1 LTSNV
6 VTVDLSSIVSRLRLL
21 SASTSVSQCST
32 VSLYFSQSNSQA
44 FISLWKSMNVH
55 CYDRNSIRTS
65 RNERWH
71 LS

>member
-1 LTSNV
+1 
-6 VTVDLSSIVSRLRLL
+6 
-21 SASTSVSQCST
+21 
-32 VSLYFSQSNSQA
+32 
-44 FISLWKSMNVH
+44 MNVH